1 MLDVDVLFFFTA
13 GIGVVFV
20 VEFFVVLP
28 FLVLGPSSLILVP
41 TRRRFC
47 LTVVLD
53 GAVVAVACI
62 VGVFVFEFVLL
73 GSSSVVCCGVAVA
86 VAAAVVVGVPSIMLC
101 SRRTSEWPISL
112 AVSSPCMNL
121 WKNAERCC
129 W

>member
-1 MLDVDVLFFFTA
+1 MFFFTA

-62 VGVFVFEFVLL
+62 VVVFVFVFEFVLL

-112 AVSSPCMNL
+112 AVSSSCMNL
-121 WKNAERCC
+121 WKNAESC
-129 W
+129 WS